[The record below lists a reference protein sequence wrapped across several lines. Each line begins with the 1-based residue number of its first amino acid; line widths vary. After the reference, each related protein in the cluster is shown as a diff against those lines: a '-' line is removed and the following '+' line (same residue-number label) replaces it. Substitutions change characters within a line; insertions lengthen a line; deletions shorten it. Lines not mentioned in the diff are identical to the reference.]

1 MTPETPSSIASDSED
16 LFDREV
22 RPLLQRLKRRRART
36 RAALILLVFVAL
48 TGWTVLVLM
57 KLPFLMKA
65 SYAGWRLYAAVALAI
80 ITVPFVVFRHHRKRI
95 IISLVLAICRHADL
109 IHASGSCLKQHQLR
123 QLFSDLKPRSAHAK
137 DGFAGIRQGLN
148 FWFNEVDLYAFAGFL
163 TGTVRI
169 FHGWLLCIDLPQPRV
184 PPLSCTLTLG
194 ARGTEPVLTPIHG
207 DLAEAKH
214 RFPPEL
220 RTLAARLASLAGA
233 RQARL
238 AIDGQRFI
246 LAIDTGRDLFEGIT
260 ELEKRMTPALF
271 ARSLEEL
278 DTLTRVVDELS
289 AALQAQIAAPS
300 PQPGAS
306 LGAAEPASALNVP

>member
-48 TGWTVLVLM
+48 TGWTLLVLM
-57 KLPFLMKA
+57 KLPFLMRA
-65 SYAGWRLYAAVALAI
+65 SYAGWKLHAAIALAI

-169 FHGWLLCIDLPQPRV
+169 FHGWLLCIDLPQPGV